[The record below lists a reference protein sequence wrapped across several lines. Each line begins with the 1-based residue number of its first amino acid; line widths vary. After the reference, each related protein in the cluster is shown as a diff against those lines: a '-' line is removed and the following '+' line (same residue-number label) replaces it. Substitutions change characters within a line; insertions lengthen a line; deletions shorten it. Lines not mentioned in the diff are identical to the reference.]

1 MGKRSKVVAKKSKT
15 DEVPKKKVK
24 TNGHHAAENG
34 SKDSGNSDNSKRGRA
49 KKDDRKNPRPEG
61 IDADLWP
68 EEDDFVQSDLANMKI
83 VRSVL
88 IKQMKRIEQELFR
101 EDHNNEL
108 AGIQTQVESPSKGP
122 ITKPNDAE
130 KDTGNNNNNNNNDKG
145 QNASSSSSS
154 STTKT
159 TTTTTTTT
167 ATVVTTT
174 TANSNAPTPDS
185 VKENKDSTTS
195 KSKTEDDN
203 KKEDDMYDEWKPP
216 PFSVP
221 ICTDVRHLPVQRLK
235 DQMLK
240 TRGQLFDVIMM
251 DPPWQLATA
260 NPTRGV
266 AIGYQ
271 QLADFH
277 IKELPV
283 RELQTDGFIFIWV
296 INAKFRFALSL
307 LEYWGYELV
316 DEIVWIKQTVNRRM
330 AKSHGFYLQHAKE
343 TCLVGRKGK
352 HPKNMVGGIASDV
365 IYSIRRGQ
373 SQKPEEIYKY
383 VEQLVPNGHY
393 LEIFGRRNNL
403 HDYWVTVGNEL

>member
-1 MGKRSKVVAKKSKT
+1 MGKRGKLSANKSNSSNGGASKKI
-15 DEVPKKKVK
+15 K
-24 TNGHHAAENG
+24 TNGQGNSQNG
-34 SKDSGNSDNSKRGRA
+34 SSSHANTSKRSQARSNPKPDA
-49 KKDDRKNPRPEG
+49 IDD
-61 IDADLWP
+61 DLWP
-68 EEDDFVQSDLANMKI
+68 AEEAFHGSELENLEL
-83 VRSVL
+83 VRTVMM
-88 IKQMKRIEQELFR
+88 KQMKRIEQELFR
-101 EDHNNEL
+101 EDHNNQL
-108 AGIQTQVESPSKGP
+108 AGIKTQVESPSKGP
-122 ITKPNDAE
+122 GKEQTD
-130 KDTGNNNNNNNNDKG
+130 DGNRNKAQPSSDG
-145 QNASSSSSS
+145 ASSSSKTPDSKTADQKNDAKGGTSKSS
-154 STTKT
+154 ST
-159 TTTTTTTT
+159 
-167 ATVVTTT
+167 
-174 TANSNAPTPDS
+174 S
-185 VKENKDSTTS
+185 KET
-195 KSKTEDDN
+195 
-203 KKEDDMYDEWKPP
+203 KKEDDDMYDEWKPP
-216 PFSVP
+216 PLSIP
-221 ICTDVRHLPVQRLK
+221 LCTDVRHLPVLRLK

-383 VEQLVPNGHY
+383 IEQLVPNGHY